1 MYKEFIKFP
10 KDFKFGVS
18 TASFQIEGGALED
31 GKGKSIWDEF
41 SSHKNNIADGCNG
54 EITCDHFHKWDIDL
68 DIMKSLGIKNYR
80 FSIAWTRIFP
90 TGKIESYN
98 EKGML
103 FYENLIKEML
113 KRGITPY
120 VTLFHWD
127 LPLELQKKGG
137 FNNKQTIEDFLS
149 YSKTVIDRLSPLVK
163 NWMTFNEPWV
173 FSFCG
178 HLFGNHAPGL
188 KDLKTAL
195 AVTHNILLAHAKT
208 VEYVKNNYSDLE
220 IGIVNNLE
228 QIVSASDKEEDIQ
241 AAKRWNLAFN
251 SWYLDPLFKGEY
263 PKELVQYYTNHL
275 DENNNIENVM
285 IEYSDEEMKFIQKN
299 CGDFLGINY
308 YTRRIIAFDSGNYHL
323 QAKHIF
329 RPTIKRSN
337 FESWEVNPEAFY
349 DLLIDVKKQYGDI
362 KIYISES
369 GTCGDDFI
377 GEDGC
382 VHDEYRIEYLRRHFA
397 AVQQAIVDGV
407 NIKGYFVWSLLD
419 NFEWGFG
426 FTKRFGIVF
435 TDYEDNQNRIIK
447 DSGHFLSHVIRK
459 NGFIID

>member
-18 TASFQIEGGALED
+18 TAAFQIEGGALED

-41 SSHKNNIADGCNG
+41 SSNKSNIADGCNG

-103 FYENLIKEML
+103 FYENLIKEMI
-113 KRGITPY
+113 KRDITPY

-127 LPLELQKKGG
+127 LPLELQQNGG
-137 FNNKQTIEDFLS
+137 FNNKQTIEDFFN

-173 FSFCG
+173 YSFCG

-195 AVTHNILLAHAKT
+195 GVTHNILLSHAKT
-208 VEYVKNNYSDLE
+208 VEYVKSKYEDLE

-228 QIVSASDKEEDIQ
+228 QIVSASNKEEDIQ
-241 AAKRWNLAFN
+241 AAKRWELAFN
-251 SWYLDPLFKGEY
+251 SWYLDPLFKGQY
-263 PKELVQYYTNHL
+263 PEKLVDYYRNHL

-285 IEYSDEEMKFIQKN
+285 IDYTEEEMKFIQQN

-308 YTRRIIAFDSGNYHL
+308 YTRRIIAFDKDNYHL

-329 RPTIKRSN
+329 RPMIKRAN

-349 DLLIDVKKQYGDI
+349 DLLISVKEQYGDI

-377 GEDGC
+377 DDNGC
-382 VHDEYRIEYLRRHFA
+382 VHDDYRIEYLRRHFA

-407 NIKGYFVWSLLD
+407 NINGYFVWSLLD

-435 TDYEDNQNRIIK
+435 TDYQDNQNRIIK
-447 DSGHFLSHVIRK
+447 DSGHFLSYVIRK
-459 NGFIID
+459 NGFVID